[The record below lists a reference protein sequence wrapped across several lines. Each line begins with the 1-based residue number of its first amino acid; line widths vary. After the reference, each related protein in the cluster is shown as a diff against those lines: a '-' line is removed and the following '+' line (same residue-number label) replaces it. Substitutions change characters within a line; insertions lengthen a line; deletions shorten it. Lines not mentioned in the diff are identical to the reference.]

1 MAMQRTLLE
10 RLRNPDPP
18 GRRQMRVSISEVQGS
33 ILTNLQNLLNTCR
46 GNCLTDTEY
55 GLPHMTT
62 VQNSMPDSLRGFEA
76 AIRAT
81 IEHYEPRL
89 SSVRVR
95 HKPHRDDTLEL
106 RFEVSALIVDENE
119 RTTVRFETFA
129 DEEGRLVV
137 R

>member
-1 MAMQRTLLE
+1 MSIQRTLIE
-10 RLRNPDPP
+10 RMRHPDPP
-18 GRRQMRVSISEVQGS
+18 GRRQLRVSISEVQNS

-46 GNCLTDTEY
+46 GNCLTDPEY

-95 HKPHRDDTLEL
+95 HKPHRDDVLEL
-106 RFEVSALIVDENE
+106 RFEVSALIVDEHE